1 MTISLKT
8 LRDLQIYKQFAV
20 SQLNSEM
27 SIKEVLT
34 NLGFIQLDSMSV
46 VARSQELVCWAR
58 LKNYQLGDLLELYH
72 QDQAVELYSFA
83 LTLHLKDNEL
93 VPLFQGK
100 AYEALMASSTVA
112 ESQTLLAELAEVQ
125 PILKRAFIKNKQQG
139 TWQQSPKDRLI
150 DKLWRAGLI
159 EVQRDEK
166 FNKRLHLGKG
176 IRSELS
182 PQVLE
187 YQMYQ
192 QLILMTFNNLGII
205 TEGEASHYFNLKK
218 GLTKVILAEMLTA
231 GDIQK
236 IGVENYGEHYLL
248 VSDQEL
254 VTNLAEFP
262 TLSPKLLSPFDN
274 LIRDRERTAKLFG
287 IDFKL
292 ESYIKAENR
301 RYGYFAMPILIAG
314 ELIGTVDLK
323 NERQLG
329 QLIIK
334 GFVFFKPEN
343 QERYTAEILGVLT
356 ELKDFLN
363 LTELIYQEQIFTGF
377 T

>member
-1 MTISLKT
+1 MINIDTIRQVQ
-8 LRDLQIYKQFAV
+8 LRKQFSSFSRENTPNV
-20 SQLNSEM
+20 QS
-27 SIKEVLT
+27 VLT

-72 QDQAVELYSFA
+72 QNQAVELYSFA
-83 LTLHLKDNEL
+83 LTLHLKNNKL

-150 DKLWRAGLI
+150 NKLWRAGLI
-159 EVQRDEK
+159 EVQRDEN
-166 FNKRLHLGKG
+166 FNKRLLLGKG

-218 GLTKVILAEMLTA
+218 GLTKVVLAEMLTA

-236 IGVENYGEHYLL
+236 ISVENYGEHYLL

-262 TLSPKLLSPFDN
+262 ILPPKLLSPFDN

-292 ESYIKAENR
+292 ESYIKAEKR
-301 RYGYFAMPILIAG
+301 RYGYFAMPILID
-314 ELIGTVDLK
+314 EKLIGTVDLK
-323 NERQLG
+323 KEKQLG
-329 QLIIK
+329 FLRVK
-334 GFVFFKPEN
+334 SLVFFIASNKQKYADEVS
-343 QERYTAEILGVLT
+343 ELLT
-356 ELKDFLN
+356 ELKIFLK
-363 LTELIYQEQIFTGF
+363 LADIVY
-377 T
+377 